1 MEIGLYATSHGTG
14 YRDDTNFFL
23 YSLPANQLLPIQM
36 AQVAEQ
42 AGFHSLWFPD
52 HVCMPMFSESEH
64 VANVSGSRAY
74 ESRHTMLDA
83 AVTMGAVAAR
93 TTTLKLGTSVLV
105 APYRNPL
112 SDARQFAT
120 VDQLS
125 NGRLLFGVGTGW
137 LQEEYPIL
145 GLDYKDRGKRTE
157 ECIEVYKRAWSDDA
171 VSFEGRFYSFSDV
184 SMDPKPVQTPRPPI
198 LYGGV
203 TPAGARR
210 AARLCDGFNPIFL
223 DPYAQ
228 PERYADLHDLIR
240 RELDMRERD
249 PSDFVMMCISSAR
262 LTSADDLL
270 AQERPRRICTGSAE
284 QILDDLSRFAAAGY
298 SLVALFFDCLS
309 SREISEWDD
318 QIRRF
323 GEEVIPEAKKI
334 EVKGG
339 WNTAL

>member
-1 MEIGLYATSHGTG
+1 
-14 YRDDTNFFL
+14 
-23 YSLPANQLLPIQM
+23 
-36 AQVAEQ
+36 
-42 AGFHSLWFPD
+42 
-52 HVCMPMFSESEH
+52 
-64 VANVSGSRAY
+64 
-74 ESRHTMLDA
+74 MLDA

-120 VDQLS
+120 IDQLS

-157 ECIEVYKRAWSDDA
+157 ECIEVYKRAWSDDV
-171 VSFEGRFYSFSDV
+171 VSFEGQFYSFSDV

-210 AARLCDGFNPIFL
+210 AARLCDGFNPIFP

-240 RELDMRERD
+240 RELDLRERD
-249 PSDFVMMCISSAR
+249 PSDFGMMCISSAR
-262 LTSADDLL
+262 LTSADDPL

-298 SLVALFFDCLS
+298 SLVVLFFDCLS

-318 QIRRF
+318 QMRRF